1 MTVQPPFAL
10 TQALATF
17 AATTL
22 ELPAAALEVAAQG
35 LTDAA
40 GLIVKARHEAV
51 VHAVLQVHAPAGT
64 SGPCSLLLGP
74 GSAGPLDAAM
84 VNGTAAHAFALDD
97 VAWGCHPSAMLLPA
111 LLAVGEMQD
120 ASGAELLRA
129 WVVGYEVLAELAS
142 REPGSLHTTGW
153 HPSGL
158 LGPVAVAAAVA
169 KLMRL
174 DAASTLAALSNAA
187 SMSGGVSANF
197 GTTMKAVHVGQVA
210 AAGVRACL
218 LARAGVAGSAD
229 VLERARGLLA
239 TLSPSGAPD
248 LQSPLGTSAQAPRL
262 LSAGLSLKRYPL
274 CYSLHRIA
282 DAAIALA
289 ATPGLVPEQ
298 ITQVRV
304 ELGVR
309 QWQMAPHVQPAD
321 GVQARY
327 SAPFAVA
334 SGLLAGAASFAQLE
348 PAFYGSPG
356 VRRLIA
362 LTEIVPC
369 EGASPDDPVFSPADR
384 VQLHLADGRVL
395 DSGPVSH
402 PRGHARHPLDA
413 AQRRAKFLDCLA
425 GSSVRDPQACHEML
439 SQWGQL
445 SSVRE
450 LHLAFGA

>member
-210 AAGVRACL
+210 SAGVRACL

-239 TLSPSGAPD
+239 TVYGRLRDPGLTAED
-248 LQSPLGTSAQAPRL
+248 CTTVLEAAYRQAPCVSVL
-262 LSAGLSLKRYPL
+262 PVGTYP
-274 CYSLHRIA
+274 S
-282 DAAIALA
+282 
-289 ATPGLVPEQ
+289 TKW
-298 ITQVRV
+298 
-304 ELGVR
+304 VR
-309 QWQMAPHVQPAD
+309 QTNRALISVQVDQRTGQLVVMSAID
-321 GVQARY
+321 NLIKGQAGQGVQCLN
-327 SAPFAVA
+327 
-334 SGLLAGAASFAQLE
+334 LLAGL
-348 PAFYGSPG
+348 PATTGLPLLPFYP
-356 VRRLIA
+356 
-362 LTEIVPC
+362 
-369 EGASPDDPVFSPADR
+369 
-384 VQLHLADGRVL
+384 
-395 DSGPVSH
+395 
-402 PRGHARHPLDA
+402 
-413 AQRRAKFLDCLA
+413 
-425 GSSVRDPQACHEML
+425 
-439 SQWGQL
+439 
-445 SSVRE
+445 
-450 LHLAFGA
+450 

>member
-17 AATTL
+17 AATTF
-22 ELPAAALEVAAQG
+22 ELPASALEVAAQG

-51 VHAVLQVHAPAGT
+51 VDAVRRVHAPAGT
-64 SGPCSLLLGP
+64 TGPCSLLLGP

-129 WVVGYEVLAELAS
+129 WVVGYEVLAEMAS

-169 KLMRL
+169 NLMRL
-174 DAASTLAALSNAA
+174 DAACTLAALSNAA

-210 AAGVRACL
+210 SAGVRACL

-239 TLSPSGAPD
+239 TVSPSGTPD
-248 LQSPLGTSAQAPRL
+248 LHSPLGTSAQAPRL
-262 LSAGLSLKRYPL
+262 LRAGLSLKRYPL

-289 ATPGLVPEQ
+289 ATPGLAPEQ
-298 ITQVRV
+298 IAQVRV

-309 QWQMAPHVQPAD
+309 QWQMAPHVQPSD

-334 SGLLAGAASFAQLE
+334 SGLVAGAASFAQLE

-356 VRRLIA
+356 IRRLIA
-362 LTEIVPC
+362 LTEIVPG
-369 EGASPDDPVFSPADR
+369 EGASSDDPVFSPADR
-384 VQLHLADGRVL
+384 VQLRLTDGRML
-395 DSGPVSH
+395 DSGLVSH
-402 PRGHARHPLDA
+402 PRGHARNPLDA
-413 AQRRAKFLDCLA
+413 AQRRAKFMDCLA
-425 GSSVRDPQACHEML
+425 DSTVRDPQACWDRL
-439 SQWGQL
+439 SRL
-445 SSVRE
+445 SRLNSVRD
-450 LHLAFGA
+450 LHAAFA